1 MLQWQQEHSTPQDS
15 WLHPEPS
22 AAHSLPGTSGT
33 SGTSGTRGIRVC
45 LLPPQ
50 AAFPGGSM
58 D

>member
-33 SGTSGTRGIRVC
+33 SGTRGIRVC